1 MFSCLYVKAPST
13 TEIYTYCHTLSLRSA
28 IPVSVVGLGPRQ
40 ITVTHHDTSAGPYH
54 RSGDAILDVQH
65 GFGGSPEQ
73 FRAIA
78 KRHHATLLMVCPNM
92 PESTVYRARSPGGF
106 YDQLSHGKRFDWL
119 EPVAMPA
126 QSPIRVWKI
135 K

>member
-1 MFSCLYVKAPST
+1 MDTCVLYLHCLLFYL
-13 TEIYTYCHTLSLRSA
+13 YRD
-28 IPVSVVGLGPRQ
+28 PRDPH
-40 ITVTHHDTSAGPYH
+40 VLTHHFPARLSPA
-54 RSGDAILDVQH
+54 QH

-106 YDQLSHGKRFDWL
+106 YDQLAHGKRFDWL

-126 QSPIRVWKI
+126 KSPIRVWKI